1 MKDVFSRTRKRR
13 QSGVA
18 MSEYLP
24 IVGLIAVML
33 IGGMGSVGDVLR
45 DQGSKMAQEMAGDN
59 AGHRLPPSNG
69 NGSVDFPTDTSPGS
83 GDEEETPDTGGGSG
97 SEPDYGE
104 GPDSGNENGN
114 GDGSGGDDDGKPGEQ
129 PGGGNDGSGDN
140 SGGNEAPSDEDL
152 IEQIQQFVEGLWDGL
167 KTQFWGIVDLLAS
180 PIETAKNMYAL
191 AKGVVLDPQG
201 TIKEIAD
208 QFKDDITELLTG
220 SAYERGKV
228 IGENI
233 SPASLA
239 GIAKK
244 VLSLPSVKNRPL
256 DVGCSSFTA

>member
-45 DQGSKMAQEMAGDN
+45 DQGSKMAQEMAGDD

-69 NGSVDFPTDTSPGS
+69 NGSVDFPSDTSPGS

-140 SGGNEAPSDEDL
+140 SEGKEAPSDGGL
-152 IEQIQQFVEGLWDGL
+152 SRVNSWLSNQVELC
-167 KTQFWGIVDLLAS
+167 
-180 PIETAKNMYAL
+180 
-191 AKGVVLDPQG
+191 
-201 TIKEIAD
+201 
-208 QFKDDITELLTG
+208 LT
-220 SAYERGKV
+220 
-228 IGENI
+228 
-233 SPASLA
+233 
-239 GIAKK
+239 
-244 VLSLPSVKNRPL
+244 
-256 DVGCSSFTA
+256 